1 MKININLQA
10 VYQDDYLK
18 VGIDQ
23 TVKFIFVE
31 WFRHP
36 SSQDFRSI
44 FQKLAD
50 ITIETR
56 SEYWLSDARAIHYLE
71 FADQNWL
78 LREMA
83 PLLKKSYL
91 KKFARLTTKESLLLL
106 DVIRVYDMV
115 NQWTEL
121 GIETKLEMFTNKED
135 AINWLFSDFEVPV
148 GGDR

>member
-1 MKININLQA
+1 MNININLRP

-18 VGIDQ
+18 AEIDPR
-23 TVKFIFVE
+23 VKFIFVD

-36 SSQDFRSI
+36 GSQDFRNI

-83 PLLKKSYL
+83 PLLKKSSL

-106 DVIRVYDMV
+106 DVVRVYDML
-115 NQWTEL
+115 NQLKDLE
-121 GIETKLEMFTNKED
+121 IETKLEMFTNKED
-135 AINWLFSDFEVPV
+135 AMNWLFTDFKVPA
-148 GGDR
+148 GGES